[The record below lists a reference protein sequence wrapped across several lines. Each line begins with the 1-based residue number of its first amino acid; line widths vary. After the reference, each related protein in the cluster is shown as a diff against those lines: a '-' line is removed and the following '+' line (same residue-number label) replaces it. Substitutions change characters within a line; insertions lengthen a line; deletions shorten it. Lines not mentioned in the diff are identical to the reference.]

1 MRILFSNR
9 YVNALS
15 KTFLLLRILFS
26 NRYANAL
33 SKTFLLFGFIHLI
46 VLAFVAVRESIYV
59 LNAFSIL
66 NLDLVI
72 PGLGEGVVN
81 LVISWCVVLAVYCF
95 AYLYLTKPTN

>member
-1 MRILFSNR
+1 M
-9 YVNALS
+9 
-15 KTFLLLRILFS
+15 RILFS

-33 SKTFLLFGFIHLI
+33 AKTILLFGFIHLI
-46 VLAFVAVRESIYV
+46 VLAFLAIRESVYV

-66 NLDLVI
+66 NIDSVI

-81 LVISWCVVLAVYCF
+81 FVISWCVVLAVYCF